1 MEQYITIHDCSTG
14 ISKNIGISE
23 LYRILWGSE
32 PEDENSL
39 TGAIAVQDAE
49 KRKLTSYVVNEG
61 GTDGYV
67 GIYTDA
73 SDEDTVFQMCSAE
86 LPNESADGLLAKY
99 TGRLY
104 AGNEDEEN
112 DEPVAVTFAGYR
124 DTDDESKHVVFVN
137 DNTSNAFVPMSEN
150 FGTWLT
156 ENEMEDNIVPMHG
169 VTHAGVFHADDVFAT
184 ALLQLLNPQFTYTRA
199 FVKPGEAVNGIAYD
213 IGCGEFDHHQN
224 SARIRA
230 NGVRFAAFGL
240 LWDKYGKAVLGNYAE
255 DFDETFIQP
264 LDASDNTG
272 AYNALASAI
281 SAFNP
286 VWNKD
291 CSADEQDA
299 RFAMAVAFAKEILRN
314 EFACYKAK
322 QEAEDYLATMMCRPI
337 NKTSR
342 ILVMDKYV
350 PVMEYLATTDYAFVV
365 FPSQRGGFNAQ
376 VVPVSKND
384 QTAKVPFPQV
394 WWGAEECNLPEHV
407 TFCHASGFLLAADT
421 EAAAIAACNT
431 ALIERKDNVE

>member
-156 ENEMEDNIVPMHG
+156 ENEMEDNIVPMH
-169 VTHAGVFHADDVFAT
+169 V
-184 ALLQLLNPQFTYTRA
+184 
-199 FVKPGEAVNGIAYD
+199 
-213 IGCGEFDHHQN
+213 
-224 SARIRA
+224 
-230 NGVRFAAFGL
+230 
-240 LWDKYGKAVLGNYAE
+240 
-255 DFDETFIQP
+255 
-264 LDASDNTG
+264 
-272 AYNALASAI
+272 
-281 SAFNP
+281 
-286 VWNKD
+286 
-291 CSADEQDA
+291 
-299 RFAMAVAFAKEILRN
+299 
-314 EFACYKAK
+314 
-322 QEAEDYLATMMCRPI
+322 CRPI

-365 FPSQRGGFNAQ
+365 FPSPRGGFNAQ

-431 ALIERKDNVE
+431 ALIEHKDNVG